1 MVFSILMY
9 EIKKDIHV
17 TFIPDIMSA
26 FTTMPMTNYLSAG
39 MNSYRQGS
47 HNGQQPENRVD
58 TIQNTAVLP
67 TETIGGS
74 LDIVDTLIM
83 STPKRGH

>member
-1 MVFSILMY
+1 MY

-26 FTTMPMTNYLSAG
+26 FIITATMPMTNYLSAG